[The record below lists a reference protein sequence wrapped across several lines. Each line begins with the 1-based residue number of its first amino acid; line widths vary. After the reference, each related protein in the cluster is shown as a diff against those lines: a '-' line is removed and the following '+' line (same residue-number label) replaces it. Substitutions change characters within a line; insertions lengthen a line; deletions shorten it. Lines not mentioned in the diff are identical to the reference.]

1 MDLAQLAQMV
11 NWLDEEHRRDRA
23 EIARLQQRI
32 ESQSADIIEQAR
44 RIQELEGRLAGTHAQ
59 LGKFTQIENALQN
72 TKTEISALVNRN
84 EEERTQAQRD
94 LERARLSDRELL
106 SREIAEV
113 RRELPRI
120 GRLEEAID
128 LRAAEDDRLSEL
140 VMAVRNQLGGLAKE
154 IEERTRQIPFLSEQR
169 TSDTKRIAQLQ
180 QETVELFRRIEAV
193 SGRIPVLEESVRK
206 TGSEVEKIPPTVD
219 VLRDQQHELMEEI
232 RVMTSEQGQAI
243 QRWKD
248 TIAEQKSMVTQAYE
262 RVQSFAQQIDIAR
275 RAVGEVQEFKDLILR
290 EQSQVQELQRLA
302 EERIRRE
309 MDEFREDFE
318 KKRRKAELRQ
328 EHLWAEQDKYNREIT
343 EKFPPLVHDL
353 KAHDMLIQQVWKLQE
368 TYGNYF
374 LGIAQSWIDGMQ
386 TSLRERD
393 DKLRSLE
400 EDWQRQRRNAE
411 IYASQTGQRRTTGV
425 VSGEAPPTNGQARNN

>member
-1 MDLAQLAQMV
+1 
-11 NWLDEEHRRDRA
+11 
-23 EIARLQQRI
+23 
-32 ESQSADIIEQAR
+32 
-44 RIQELEGRLAGTHAQ
+44 
-59 LGKFTQIENALQN
+59 IENALQN

-219 VLRDQQHELMEEI
+219 VLRDEQHEFMEEI
-232 RVMTSEQGQAI
+232 RVMTS
-243 QRWKD
+243 
-248 TIAEQKSMVTQAYE
+248 
-262 RVQSFAQQIDIAR
+262 
-275 RAVGEVQEFKDLILR
+275 
-290 EQSQVQELQRLA
+290 
-302 EERIRRE
+302 
-309 MDEFREDFE
+309 
-318 KKRRKAELRQ
+318 
-328 EHLWAEQDKYNREIT
+328 
-343 EKFPPLVHDL
+343 
-353 KAHDMLIQQVWKLQE
+353 
-368 TYGNYF
+368 
-374 LGIAQSWIDGMQ
+374 
-386 TSLRERD
+386 
-393 DKLRSLE
+393 
-400 EDWQRQRRNAE
+400 
-411 IYASQTGQRRTTGV
+411 
-425 VSGEAPPTNGQARNN
+425 

>member
-44 RIQELEGRLAGTHAQ
+44 RIQELEGRLAGTQAQ
-59 LGKFTQIENALQN
+59 LGKFTQLENALQN
-72 TKTEISALVNRN
+72 TKTEIAALVNRN
-84 EEERTQAQRD
+84 EDDRTQAQRD

-106 SREIAEV
+106 SREISEV

-169 TSDTKRIAQLQ
+169 SSDTKRIAQLQ

-193 SGRIPVLEESVRK
+193 SGRIPILEESVRK
-206 TGSEVEKIPPTVD
+206 TSVELEKIQPTVD
-219 VLRDQQHELMEEI
+219 ILRDEQHEFMEEI
-232 RVMTSEQGQAI
+232 RVTTSEQAQAI
-243 QRWKD
+243 QRWRD
-248 TIAEQKSMVTQAYE
+248 SIAEQKTMVTQAYE
-262 RVQSFAQQIDIAR
+262 RVQSFAQQVDIAR
-275 RAVGEVQEFKDLILR
+275 RSVSEIQEFKDLILR

-328 EHLWAEQDKYNREIT
+328 EHLWGEQDKYNREVT
-343 EKFPPLVHDL
+343 EKFPPLLHDL
-353 KAHDMLIQQVWKLQE
+353 KAHDMLIEHMWKLQE
-368 TYGNYF
+368 SYGNYF

-393 DKLRSLE
+393 DKVRSLE

-411 IYASQTGQRRTTGV
+411 IYASQTGQRRTSGV
-425 VSGEAPPTNGQARNN
+425 VSGETPTSNGQSRK